1 MSQKRIIL
9 SDSSLNC
16 YGYRVLTSGMSIE
29 AFKKNPI
36 MLYMHFRDEGS
47 PYWGDYKAIG
57 HWEDIQLNGDE
68 LSAIPIFDKVDDLSK
83 EIAAKYEA
91 GTFNA
96 ASVGIKIIATSAN
109 KDVLLPGQTRETVTE
124 CELREASIVD
134 IPANSNAVR
143 LYDRSTS
150 VLLAAGMDT
159 HIVPELSNHT
169 SKNKMNLKATWPAF
183 LSFFKINKEDAE
195 NPELSAERLDSLHGE
210 FNRLKSEH
218 TSLVEAKKD
227 VDEKFASSVTEIKT
241 LKSSIESKDQEILQ
255 LKNEST
261 QKDDEITQLKEQIN
275 NLKQVPAPGSN
286 GLSPQSEPGASETKD
301 DLSTFCEKNPG
312 DYQAITERLKQD
324 GLL

>member
-1 MSQKRIIL
+1 M
-9 SDSSLNC
+9 
-16 YGYRVLTSGMSIE
+16 
-29 AFKKNPI
+29 
-36 MLYMHFRDEGS
+36 
-47 PYWGDYKAIG
+47 
-57 HWEDIQLNGDE
+57 
-68 LSAIPIFDKVDDLSK
+68 
-83 EIAAKYEA
+83 
-91 GTFNA
+91 
-96 ASVGIKIIATSAN
+96 GIKIIATSAN

-195 NPELSAERLDSLHGE
+195 NTELSAERLDSLHGE

-227 VDEKFASSVTEIKT
+227 VDEIKHRKQRSGDFA
-241 LKSSIESKDQEILQ
+241 
-255 LKNEST
+255 T
-261 QKDDEITQLKEQIN
+261 QK
-275 NLKQVPAPGSN
+275 
-286 GLSPQSEPGASETKD
+286 
-301 DLSTFCEKNPG
+301 
-312 DYQAITERLKQD
+312 
-324 GLL
+324 